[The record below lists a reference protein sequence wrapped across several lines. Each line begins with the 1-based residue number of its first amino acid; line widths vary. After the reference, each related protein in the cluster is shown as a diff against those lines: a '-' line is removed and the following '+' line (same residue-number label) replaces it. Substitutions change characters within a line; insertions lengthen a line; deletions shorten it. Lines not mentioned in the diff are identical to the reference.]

1 MPLLQVALDLID
13 LEKAITIAL
22 DVADYVDYIEVGT
35 PLIKKCGLKAVE
47 RLSKEV
53 EKPIVA
59 DMKTMDT
66 GYLEASIAYEA
77 GAYFTTVLGVSG
89 KYTIKEAL
97 RAREDYDKGLMIDT
111 IGISDIR
118 RFLESI
124 LTEKLIPD
132 YILLHSGID
141 MQHMGIMPFQW
152 LKEVKEYEDKLS
164 FGVAGGIN
172 FDNVHM
178 LKGFKFIKLVIVGGG
193 ITNKD
198 DPRRAAKELKNV
210 LSSL

>member
-1 MPLLQVALDLID
+1 MPLLQVALDLLD

-22 DVADYVDYIEVGT
+22 DVADYVDYIEAGT
-35 PLIKKCGLKAVE
+35 PLIKKFGLEAIE

-77 GAYFTTVLGVSG
+77 GAAFTTVLGVSG
-89 KYTIKEAL
+89 KYTIREAL
-97 RAREDYDKGLMIDT
+97 RAREDYGRGLMIDT
-111 IGISDIR
+111 IGIADLKEFLGDI
-118 RFLESI
+118 LN
-124 LTEKLIPD
+124 EKLIPD

-141 MQHMGIMPFQW
+141 MQHMGITPFKW
-152 LKEVKEYEDKLS
+152 LKEVKEFEGKLS

-172 FDNVHM
+172 IDNVHM
-178 LKGFKFIKLVIVGGG
+178 LKEFRFIKLVIVGGG
-193 ITNKD
+193 IIKED
-198 DPRRAAKELKNV
+198 DPRKAASELKEV